1 MSLEQSMRVTLRIM
15 TNPAIHTRRAP
26 LSYTRSWSSPS
37 QAWNG
42 QNELWW
48 EAPDPSAPRHMHSCS
63 PQWPGSEDRGWVKC
77 VRVNVKYMAER
88 CCSSKLCISS
98 DSPNSFIYI
107 WSHFFILWYNNWQKR
122 PPSLL
127 PLIQLKMSWYSADI
141 LCVCVQWEA
150 NIISTCSPV
159 FPSYHASPPSC
170 SHHGCILSCSAGQ
183 THYPCRLHGDLG
195 CPPGWW
201 SAKSA
206 GPPGDTLWGHLA
218 LTWCQDTRP
227 RHRLRCLSRVWGRRR
242 KLD

>member
-107 WSHFFILWYNNWQKR
+107 WSHFFILWYNNWQKKTPFFAAPDPIKNVMILCGYVVCLCAMR
-122 PPSLL
+122 SKHHLDMLTCLPFLSCQPTQLL
-127 PLIQLKMSWYSADI
+127 PSRLYFI
-141 LCVCVQWEA
+141 L
-150 NIISTCSPV
+150 
-159 FPSYHASPPSC
+159 
-170 SHHGCILSCSAGQ
+170 
-183 THYPCRLHGDLG
+183 
-195 CPPGWW
+195 
-201 SAKSA
+201 
-206 GPPGDTLWGHLA
+206 
-218 LTWCQDTRP
+218 
-227 RHRLRCLSRVWGRRR
+227 
-242 KLD
+242 